1 MRKQTKLVA
10 VVSASALLALGAS
23 LTSFAAS
30 KGTWMMVDG
39 EWYCYDKNGD
49 AYENTFC
56 TSNGKDYYVGDDGQ
70 LVRSAWVEDD
80 GNYYF
85 VNSAGQK
92 ITNDWRLTA
101 PYDDDSAEEQWYYFK
116 SNGKRA
122 EDEKITYKGKT
133 YFFDSEGEMLTGWV
147 QKSGDGWDEASVAR
161 YWALLAACDQ
171 LEVLEDHYSPGC
183 MLRRN
188 REMLRR
194 AQLLI
199 SVFDGTPGGTAAT
212 VRLAEELG
220 ITVLPLWM

>member
-1 MRKQTKLVA
+1 
-10 VVSASALLALGAS
+10 
-23 LTSFAAS
+23 
-30 KGTWMMVDG
+30 MMVDG

-49 AYENTFC
+49 AYTNVFC
-56 TSNGKDYYVGDDGQ
+56 SSNGKEYFVGDDGQ
-70 LVRSAWVEDD
+70 LVRSSWVEYD
-80 GNYYF
+80 GEQYF
-85 VNSAGQK
+85 VNSSGAK
-92 ITNDWRLTA
+92 ITNDWRLTT
-101 PYDDDSAEEQWYYFK
+101 PYDDDSADEEWYYFK

-171 LEVLEDHYSPGC
+171 VEVLEDHYSPGC

-199 SVFDGTPGGTAAT
+199 SVYDGTPGGTAAT

>member
-80 GNYYF
+80 E
-85 VNSAGQK
+85 
-92 ITNDWRLTA
+92 ITISLTA
-101 PYDDDSAEEQWYYFK
+101 LVRRSQ
-116 SNGKRA
+116 
-122 EDEKITYKGKT
+122 T
-133 YFFDSEGEMLTGWV
+133 TG
-147 QKSGDGWDEASVAR
+147 D
-161 YWALLAACDQ
+161 
-171 LEVLEDHYSPGC
+171 
-183 MLRRN
+183 
-188 REMLRR
+188 
-194 AQLLI
+194 
-199 SVFDGTPGGTAAT
+199 
-212 VRLAEELG
+212 
-220 ITVLPLWM
+220 